1 MSRFAALFED
11 EDDVFL
17 GSPKSKFFDV
27 VFNANNDVAQFE
39 LEEMVNRMATMELLL
54 EEQMGS
60 LEEIE
65 NKIQDYKF
73 SRADDIEAHAKNTYI
88 VYMGAILSKSE

>member
-1 MSRFAALFED
+1 MSKFAALFED

-27 VFNANNDVAQFE
+27 VFNANNDVAIYE
-39 LEEMVNRMATMELLL
+39 LEAMVDRMATLELML
-54 EEQMGS
+54 EEKMDS

-65 NKIQDYKF
+65 NKIREYKY
-73 SRADDIEAHAKNTYI
+73 SRTDDIAAHAKNTYI
-88 VYMGAILSKSE
+88 FYMGAILSKSE